1 MSSSTR
7 SSGRARNIESLLSGS
22 GGQARS
28 IETLLSGNLAW
39 SRNGESMAHLRPSRP
54 ASFEPRIV
62 RASPE
67 SPCPP
72 STSAPALRTR
82 RPSVGPPRLPTLSP
96 SFPRPSYLD
105 HSTLRHMLQTE
116 LPPALPPS
124 RSADPQVLRFGPVSP
139 STDSD
144 DDSTA
149 SPPRDPAPAPPP
161 SVPASDHALRLPTR
175 WSDQMKHSSL
185 SVSADGR
192 DLTFNGLFLTPI
204 SYHIHVFIVI
214 QDQRLVVIGTQQ
226 QPERRILSRPHA
238 AYTIM
243 KFPSLAK
250 GRKGNYLH
258 FSAELQSPH
267 YPPA

>member
-7 SSGRARNIESLLSGS
+7 SSGRARNIESLLSGG

-28 IETLLSGNLAW
+28 IETLLSGSLAW
-39 SRNGESMAHLRPSRP
+39 TRNGESMAHLRPSRP

-67 SPCPP
+67 GPCPP
-72 STSAPALRTR
+72 STSVPAVRTR
-82 RPSVGPPRLPTLSP
+82 RPSLGPPRPAVPPP

-116 LPPALPPS
+116 LPPALPSP
-124 RSADPQVLRFGPVSP
+124 RSADPQFPHFSGPMSP
-139 STDSD
+139 SADSD

-161 SVPASDHALRLPTR
+161 SVPAPDHVLRLPTR

-185 SVSADGR
+185 SVSLDGR
-192 DLTFNGLFLTPI
+192 DLTFNGQFLSLI
-204 SYHIHVFIVI
+204 SYHIHVFTAI
-214 QDQRLVVIGTQQ
+214 
-226 QPERRILSRPHA
+226 
-238 AYTIM
+238 
-243 KFPSLAK
+243 
-250 GRKGNYLH
+250 
-258 FSAELQSPH
+258 
-267 YPPA
+267 